1 MCFPISLSHS
11 CSAMCSTATGAY
23 GSPAKKTE
31 VPRTALIDALETR
44 TGNRLV
50 RSDWIPAGTTPA
62 DKQAKQELATLPAG
76 FSTPGDLYIDYNL

>member
-1 MCFPISLSHS
+1 
-11 CSAMCSTATGAY
+11 MCSTATGAY

-31 VPRTALIDALETR
+31 VPRTALMDALETR

-50 RSDWIPAGTTPA
+50 RSDWVAAAQTEPDA
-62 DKQAKQELATLPAG
+62 QAKEELAELPSG